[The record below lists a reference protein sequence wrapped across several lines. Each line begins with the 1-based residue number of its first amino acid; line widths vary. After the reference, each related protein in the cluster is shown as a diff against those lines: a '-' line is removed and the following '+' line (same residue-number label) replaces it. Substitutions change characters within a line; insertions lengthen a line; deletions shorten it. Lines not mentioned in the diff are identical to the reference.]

1 MTTIGSSPLGTF
13 ACDSGSL
20 KELLGDTALNCPCCN
35 GRLTPEKLA
44 RLLDDVQKLAQGRRP
59 ANAGPATQPSAG
71 TERHA
76 GMIIDSHAHMISR
89 TTDDYEAM
97 AKSGVV
103 AVIEPAF
110 WLGQPRTNVGSF
122 IDYFSLISGFE
133 RFRAGQFGIRH
144 YCTIGL
150 NPKEANNEAL
160 AEAVIEALPRFLVKE
175 GVVAMGELGYDEQT
189 PLEDKALRA
198 QIELAKEFELPIMI
212 HTPHRDK
219 RPGTLRTMD
228 VLKEHAFDPARCVI
242 DHNNEET
249 VREVRDRGY
258 WCAFSIYPNTKMG
271 SERMAAI
278 VENYGPERLI
288 VDSAC
293 DWGVSDPL
301 AVAKT
306 ARLMAQRGVS
316 TEAIHQVVYSNALKV
331 YGLNTEMKEEHW
343 LAPSAIDQRT
353 LYEGNSVLR
362 GGQTPRIEQ
371 PGRSLEPD
379 CSKSEPSKHP
389 AGSEVKP
396 AVEGVGAS

>member
-1 MTTIGSSPLGTF
+1 MTNLGSSTPF
-13 ACDSGSL
+13 AGFTCDSGEL
-20 KELLGDTALNCPCCN
+20 KELLARTALACPCCN
-35 GRLTPEKLA
+35 GRLTADQLA
-44 RLLDDVQKLAQGRRP
+44 RLLEDIRRLEQGGRERQSERP
-59 ANAGPATQPSAG
+59 PGEAVAVHATSG
-71 TERHA
+71 I
-76 GMIIDSHAHMISR
+76 IIDPHTHMISR

-97 AKSGVV
+97 ARAGIV

-110 WLGQPRTNVGSF
+110 WLGQPRTTLGSF
-122 IDYFSLISGFE
+122 LDYFAMISGFE
-133 RFRAGQFGIRH
+133 RFRAGQFGVRH

-160 AEAVIEALPRFLVKE
+160 AEAVLATLPRFLARE

-189 PLEDKALRA
+189 PLEDKALRT
-198 QIELAKEFELPIMI
+198 QIEFAKQFELPIMI

-219 RPGTLRTMD
+219 RSGTLRTMD
-228 VLKEHAFDPARCVI
+228 VLNEHGFDPTRCVI

-249 VREVRDRGY
+249 VHEVKERGY

-278 VENYGPERLI
+278 VESYGPERLI

-306 ARLMAQRGVS
+306 ARLMLQRGIAPEAVS
-316 TEAIHQVVYSNALKV
+316 QVTYANALAV
-331 YGLNTEMKEEHW
+331 YGLNGEMREEHW
-343 LAPSAIDQRT
+343 LAPAPVDQRT

-362 GGQTPRIEQ
+362 GGQSPRIEQ
-371 PGRSLEPD
+371 PGRPVDELRIN
-379 CSKSEPSKHP
+379 
-389 AGSEVKP
+389 
-396 AVEGVGAS
+396 